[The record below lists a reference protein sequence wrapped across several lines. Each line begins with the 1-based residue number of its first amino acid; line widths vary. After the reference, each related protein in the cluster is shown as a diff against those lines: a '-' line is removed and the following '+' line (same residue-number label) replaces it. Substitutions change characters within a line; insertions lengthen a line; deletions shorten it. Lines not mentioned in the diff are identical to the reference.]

1 MNRQLRLRDGKI
13 KTAYWSLVGVVAA
26 LLVSTQ
32 TVFAADMWDRFSM
45 IMKDIY
51 GELVAI
57 STIVA
62 VTVAAIALLVRM
74 ISRNQRAQEDRDHLD
89 RSEFSRLYRCLSAA
103 PYQRRKLQPVKDP
116 VKRKG
121 GEHLCLT
128 GFLKESSPGSAAL
141 CQT

>member
-32 TVFAADMWDRFSM
+32 AVFAADMWDRFSM

-74 ISRNQRAQEDRDHLD
+74 ISRNQRAVDEATSWLKRIVITWIILN
-89 RSEFSRLYRCLSAA
+89 SLGFIVAY
-103 PYQRRKLQPVKDP
+103 LQPLIA
-116 VKRKG
+116 G
-121 GEHLCLT
+121 GNY
-128 GFLKESSPGSAAL
+128 SPGGG
-141 CQT
+141 TTII